1 MSEFRISHKE
11 LSDFLISSP
20 QKDVEVLLEY
30 VKSQHDI
37 NKALLIPLKLHLF
50 LPTFQKKWKS
60 ALYNVDK
67 FNSKNEQWLISELTV
82 KIDQLLPGRR
92 SSTDYDSSS
101 KSTKRRKLC
110 D

>member
-30 VKSQHDI
+30 VKSLLDI
-37 NKALLIPLKLHLF
+37 SEALLIPLKYKLHLF

-67 FNSKNEQWLISELTV
+67 FNSKTNT
-82 KIDQLLPGRR
+82 G
-92 SSTDYDSSS
+92 
-101 KSTKRRKLC
+101 
-110 D
+110 